1 MKRLALV
8 AMFLLAGGLF
18 FYLLSMRASLPIV
31 PESAASTSTAATL
44 TGPASTKASPSA
56 TEPATKPAPKPQAT
70 KPTAVKIGSINI
82 PVEVAQTSAEVQK
95 GLSGRLS
102 LDQDKGMLF
111 LFAKADIYS
120 FWMPDMHFPLDIV
133 WISSSKK
140 VVSVSTNVSND
151 FDPANPKFYRPPSP
165 AQYVLE
171 VNAGFAARTGIK
183 TGDNVAFINI

>member
-1 MKRLALV
+1 MKRLGLV

-18 FYLLSMRASLPIV
+18 FYLLSRPANLPVV
-31 PESAASTSTAATL
+31 PESAASTSTATAGT
-44 TGPASTKASPSA
+44 S
-56 TEPATKPAPKPQAT
+56 TEPAPEPKPDQ
-70 KPTAVKIGSINI
+70 KPQTTAASRIKIGSVNI

-111 LFAKADIYS
+111 LFTKADIYS

-133 WISSSKK
+133 WISSGKK
-140 VVSVSTNVSND
+140 VVGVSANVSND

-165 AQYVLE
+165 VQYVLE
-171 VNAGFAARTGIK
+171 VNAGFAAKTGIK
-183 TGDNVAFINI
+183 IGDSVSFVNI